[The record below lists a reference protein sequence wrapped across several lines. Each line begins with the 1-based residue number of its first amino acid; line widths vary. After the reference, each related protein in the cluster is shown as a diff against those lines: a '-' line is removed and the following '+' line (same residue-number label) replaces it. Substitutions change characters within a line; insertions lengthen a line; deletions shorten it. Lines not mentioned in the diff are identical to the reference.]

1 MHLSVLD
8 LDLARFEVGDGRVG
22 VLHEVFVVAV
32 GEVVSRVGASG
43 LLAVDGRVD
52 GLLGLH

>member
-1 MHLSVLD
+1 MHLSVLE